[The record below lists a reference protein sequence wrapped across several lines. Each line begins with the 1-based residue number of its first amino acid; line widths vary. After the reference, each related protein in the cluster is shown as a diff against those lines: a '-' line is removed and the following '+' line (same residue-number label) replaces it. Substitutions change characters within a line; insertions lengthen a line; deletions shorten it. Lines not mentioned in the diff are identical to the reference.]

1 MSKDERT
8 VEKLTRAR
16 ELAATIAADSDVQRS
31 AVASEVQELV
41 AELELF
47 D

>member
-1 MSKDERT
+1 MSDKRKI
-8 VEKLTRAR
+8 EKLTRAR
-16 ELAATIAADSDVQRS
+16 ELAAEIAADSDVQRS
-31 AVASEVQELV
+31 AVAGLVEELV